1 MSFHVVGGASR
12 NLDLGSIMG
21 YMSKASALLWLTL
34 ALGFG
39 IRSVAQSSPDRS
51 QTPPTNV
58 LAPEELFKRVS
69 PSVFQVEALDE
80 KGTPVA
86 SGSAVVTASNELVT
100 NKHVVDEGLA
110 FRIRQNGETWAA
122 RITHIDSR
130 HDLCRLRV
138 EGLNGK
144 PVSVRISSTL
154 AVGERVYAI
163 GAPEGLELTL
173 SEGLISG
180 LREIDGTRVV
190 QTSAAISPGSSG
202 GGLFDSQGRLVGITT
217 FYAKEGQNLNF
228 ALPAELLAS
237 LGDHPVSEEAIRP
250 KESPEF
256 SALTEELALSQLA
269 QESLKGGRYDKAIAA
284 TEQLIDLEQ
293 VHKSPMLWMSWKALG
308 SLYLESGNSSG
319 ANDAYLEAVHL
330 NPEDGEAW
338 RGLGVTIL
346 AVGTM
351 EQSAD
356 AFAHAIRL
364 NPQDALA
371 WYGLG
376 TDLHFQGKTSE
387 VLKVYEQIK
396 KIDPAKA
403 DEFYRN
409 IVLK

>member
-1 MSFHVVGGASR
+1 M
-12 NLDLGSIMG
+12 
-21 YMSKASALLWLTL
+21 
-34 ALGFG
+34 
-39 IRSVAQSSPDRS
+39 
-51 QTPPTNV
+51 
-58 LAPEELFKRVS
+58 
-69 PSVFQVEALDE
+69 
-80 KGTPVA
+80 
-86 SGSAVVTASNELVT
+86 TASNELVT
-100 NKHVVDEGLA
+100 NKHVVDDGLA
-110 FRIRQNGETWAA
+110 FRIHQNGKTWAA
-122 RITHIDSR
+122 LITHIDSR

-154 AVGERVYAI
+154 AIGERVYAI

-202 GGLFDSQGRLVGITT
+202 GGLFDSQGRLIGITT

-228 ALPAELLAS
+228 ALPAELIAS
-237 LGDHPVSEEAIRP
+237 LGDHPVSEEAIHP
-250 KESPEF
+250 KENPEF
-256 SALTEELALSQLA
+256 SALTEELALLQLA
-269 QESLKGGRYDKAIAA
+269 QEWLRAGRYDKAITA
-284 TEQLIDLEQ
+284 TKQLIDLEQ
-293 VHKSPMLWMSWKALG
+293 LHKSSMLWMSWKTLG
-308 SLYLESGNSSG
+308 SLYSESGNSSQ

-346 AVGTM
+346 AVGTI
-351 EQSAD
+351 EQSEE

-396 KIDPAKA
+396 KIDPVKA

-409 IVLK
+409 VVLK

>member
-1 MSFHVVGGASR
+1 MSRV
-12 NLDLGSIMG
+12 
-21 YMSKASALLWLTL
+21 SALLWLTL
-34 ALGFG
+34 GLGFG
-39 IRSVAQSSPDRS
+39 IGSAAQSSTDRS
-51 QTPPTNV
+51 QTPPTPV

-69 PSVFQVEALDE
+69 PSVFLVEALDE
-80 KGTPVA
+80 KGAAVA

-100 NKHVVDEGLA
+100 NKHVVDDGLA
-110 FRIRQNGETWAA
+110 FRIHQNGKTWAA
-122 RITHIDSR
+122 LITHIDSR

-154 AVGERVYAI
+154 AIGERVYAI

-202 GGLFDSQGRLVGITT
+202 GGLFDSQGRLIGITT

-228 ALPAELLAS
+228 ALPAELIAS
-237 LGDHPVSEEAIRP
+237 LGDHPVSEEAIHP
-250 KESPEF
+250 KENPEF
-256 SALTEELALSQLA
+256 SALTEELALLQLA
-269 QESLKGGRYDKAIAA
+269 QEWLRAGRYDKAITA
-284 TEQLIDLEQ
+284 TKQLIDLEQ
-293 VHKSPMLWMSWKALG
+293 LHKSSMLWMSWKTLG
-308 SLYLESGNSSG
+308 SLYSESGNSSQ

-346 AVGTM
+346 AVGTI
-351 EQSAD
+351 EQSEE

-396 KIDPAKA
+396 KIDPVKA

-409 IVLK
+409 VVLK